1 MRDLEVNEHEGEVAV
16 VGMAARLPGA
26 HRLDEFWHNLRD
38 GVESITFFT
47 PEELAAAGVSP
58 ESLRAPNFVRAA
70 PVLLDFDCFD
80 AAFFGYSPREA
91 ALLDPQQRIFLEC
104 AWEAL
109 ENAGYR
115 PDGCEGLVGVYAG
128 MSMSSYLLF
137 NLLPNPR
144 LNLAEE
150 SFQLM
155 IGTDKDFLSTR
166 VSYHLNLKGPSLDV
180 QTGCST
186 SLVATHL
193 ACEALLSYQCDLA
206 LAGGVS
212 IQVPQRW
219 GYFHEEG
226 GLASPDG
233 HCRAFD
239 AEARGTL
246 FGSGAGIVVLKR
258 MTDAVAQGDTI
269 LAVIKGSAINNDGS
283 VKVGF
288 TAPGAQGQAE
298 VITRALAIA
307 GVEPETIGY
316 VEAHGTGTALG
327 DPLEVSALA
336 KAFGPGVPRGS
347 CGLGSVK
354 TNVGHLDAAAGVAGL
369 IKTVLA
375 LRHGQIPSSLHFRE
389 PNPRLG
395 LSETPFY
402 VPTALVPWHRG
413 GTPRRAG
420 VSSFGIGGTNAHVVL
435 EEAPPPEP
443 AKEGKAL
450 QILPLSAR
458 TEEELELAAAA
469 LRDRLAEPGDLS
481 LADVAYTLQVGRK
494 RFLCR
499 RAVLCCGFEE
509 ARARLGGLDSAGVWQ
524 GRDEA
529 DDRPVAFLF
538 PGGGTQYPGMSAGL
552 YREEPVFRA
561 EVDRCAELLRGEL
574 GFDVRDLLYPTPDRA
589 EEAERRMKRTALA
602 LPCLFSVEYAL
613 AQLLISWGL
622 HPQAL
627 IGHSLGEYVA
637 ACLAGVF
644 RLEDA
649 LALVAVRG
657 RLLEQIPS
665 GAMLSVPLPEGEVR
679 TLMARAG
686 AVLALAAVNGPA
698 QCVVSGPLAEV
709 DALATLLEEDDVE
722 FRRVQIDVASHSPLV
737 EPILE
742 PFLRFLDRV
751 ELRPPQIPFL
761 SNLNGTW
768 ATAEE
773 VTKPTYWVRHLRHT
787 VRFGDSVRELLAD
800 PDWALVEV
808 GPGRTLTTLAQAIA
822 GARSGRVILPTLRHA
837 QDRTSDGELLSGT
850 LARLWL
856 AGLRIDWAALNG
868 GPRRRVPLPTY
879 PFSRQ
884 RFWINPAPA
893 TTRAAVA
900 GKTTDVASWLYLPCW
915 RPSLPPPPPVPG
927 ALAGLGWILVLAGGG
942 ELPALA
948 VSLRDRL
955 AEEGAA
961 VMVARPG
968 SEPDLKALLAR
979 LDAEGRFP
987 GAVLHLLS
995 LEGTAGG
1002 ADRCF
1007 FSLLHLAQALG
1018 ELGAGRPC
1026 RLLVVSDRLHR
1037 VGGADLPLPERALLL
1052 GPCKVIPQEYPEIR
1066 VRSIDAPPVV
1076 AEGPE
1081 ARRLAG
1087 WILAELAGERP
1098 DPVVA
1103 YRDARRWLQGFEPVS
1118 LEAGGGVRCL
1128 RPRGV
1133 YVLTGGLGGVGLLV
1147 AEDLARSLAARLVL
1161 VTRAAYPERDAGRLR
1176 DLEALGAE
1184 VLVVTADVA
1193 DRERMKAALD
1203 LATDR
1208 FGEIHGVFH
1217 LAGYSGEQTVK
1228 LIPEVDRAEAERHF
1242 RAKVDGTRVLAELL
1256 AGRSLDFC
1264 LLFSSNASVLGGI
1277 GAIAYA
1283 AANSFLDAFAD
1294 RQSSTG
1300 STPWISVSWDGW
1312 QLAAGARLGS
1322 FRSSLDRY
1330 SMTPAEGL
1338 EALRRVVER
1347 VPSGHVV
1354 VSTGELRSRLAE
1366 SEVMERDEA
1375 AAGPSMA
1382 PARRPGS
1389 AAPTNEIEERVAA
1402 VWSALLGLDE
1412 IGIDDNFFDLGGSS
1426 LIGLRVV
1433 ARLKRELGLEIP
1445 MVKLFEGPTIRS
1457 FARLLVQEETP
1468 AETALADS
1476 SDRGARRRDLRP
1488 APVADTVL
1496 EEEHA

>member
-1 MRDLEVNEHEGEVAV
+1 MSDREVNEHEGEVAV

-26 HRLDEFWHNLRD
+26 QTLDEFWRNLRD

-47 PEELAAAGVSP
+47 PEELAAVGVSP

-70 PVLLDFDCFD
+70 PVLRDFDRFD

-109 ENAGYR
+109 ESAGYR

-137 NLLPNPR
+137 NLLTNPR

-193 ACEALLSYQCDLA
+193 ACEALLSYQCDMA
-206 LAGGVS
+206 LAGGIS

-246 FGSGAGIVVLKR
+246 FGSGTGIVVLKR
-258 MTDAVAQGDTI
+258 MADAVAQRDTI
-269 LAVIKGSAINNDGS
+269 LAVIKGSAINNDGA

-298 VITRALAIA
+298 VIARALAIA
-307 GVEPETIGY
+307 GVEPETLGY

-336 KAFGPGVPRGS
+336 KAFGPEVPRGS

-354 TNVGHLDAAAGVAGL
+354 TNLGHLDAAAGVAGL
-369 IKTVLA
+369 IKTILA
-375 LRHGQIPSSLHFRE
+375 LRHGQIPPSLHFRK
-389 PNPRLG
+389 PNPRLA

-402 VPTALVPWHRG
+402 VPTDLLPWRRG
-413 GTPRRAG
+413 AMPRRAA

-435 EEAPPPEP
+435 EEAPPPAP
-443 AKEGKAL
+443 AEEESRL

-458 TEEELELAAAA
+458 TEDELERESAA
-469 LRDRLAEPGDLS
+469 LRERLAEPEGLS

-494 RFLCR
+494 RFPCR
-499 RAVLCCGFEE
+499 RVVLGRGFEE
-509 ARARLGGLDSAGVWQ
+509 ARARLGGLEPAGVWQ

-538 PGGGTQYPGMSAGL
+538 PGGGTQYPGMGAGL
-552 YREEPVFRA
+552 YREEPIFRT
-561 EVDRCAELLRGEL
+561 EIDRCAGLLQGDL
-574 GFDVRDLLYPTPDRA
+574 GFDARDLLYPTPDRA
-589 EEAERRMKRTALA
+589 GEAEWRMKRTALA

-613 AQLLISWGL
+613 ARLLMSWGL
-622 HPQAL
+622 RPQAL
-627 IGHSLGEYVA
+627 VGHSLGEYVA

-649 LALVAVRG
+649 LLLVAFRG

-665 GAMLSVPLPEGEVR
+665 GAMLGVPLPEQEVR
-679 TLMARAG
+679 ALMAEAG
-686 AVLALAAVNGPA
+686 ATLALAAVNGPA

-709 DALATLLEEDDVE
+709 EVLAALLEEEDVE

-742 PFLRFLDRV
+742 PFLRFLDRL

-761 SNLNGTW
+761 SNLSGTW

-773 VTKPTYWVRHLRHT
+773 VIRPAYWVRHLRNT
-787 VRFGDSVRELLAD
+787 VRFGDSVRELLAE

-808 GPGRTLTTLAQAIA
+808 GPGRTLTTLAQGIA

-837 QDRTSDGELLSGT
+837 QDRTPDGELLNGT
-850 LARLWL
+850 LGRLWL
-856 AGLRIDWAALNG
+856 AGLRIDWAALHPE
-868 GPRRRVPLPTY
+868 PRRRVPLPTY

-884 RFWINPAPA
+884 RFWIDPASPA
-893 TTRAAVA
+893 ARPAA
-900 GKTTDVASWLYLPCW
+900 GKTPDVAAWFYLPCW
-915 RPSLPPPPPVPG
+915 KPALPPPSPPG
-927 ALAGLGWILVLAGGG
+927 ALAALGPVLALAADGA
-942 ELPALA
+942 LPPLAAALLEGLTDAGTA
-948 VSLRDRL
+948 VT
-955 AEEGAA
+955 
-961 VMVARPG
+961 VARPG
-968 SEPDLKALLAR
+968 EEVDLRTLLAR

-987 GAVLHLLS
+987 GAVLHLRNLGAPV
-995 LEGTAGG
+995 EDRDGT
-1002 ADRCF
+1002 F

-1018 ELGAGRPC
+1018 ERGAGRPC

-1037 VGGADLPLPERALLL
+1037 VDGGDDPLPERALLL
-1052 GPCKVIPQEYPEIR
+1052 GPCKVIPQEYPESQAQ
-1066 VRSIDAPPVV
+1066 SIDVPPAV
-1076 AEGPE
+1076 AAGPG

-1087 WILAELAGERP
+1087 WILAELAAERP

-1103 YRDARRWLQGFEPVS
+1103 YRNGRRWLQGFEPVP
-1118 LEAGGGVRCL
+1118 LPAGGGVRHL
-1128 RPRGV
+1128 RPQGV

-1147 AEDLARSLAARLVL
+1147 ARELARSVAARLVL
-1161 VTRAAYPERDAGRLR
+1161 VTRTASPEQDAGKLQN
-1176 DLEALGAE
+1176 LEALGAE
-1184 VLVVTADVA
+1184 VLIATADVA
-1193 DRERMKAALD
+1193 DQEQMKAVFDRAQE
-1203 LATDR
+1203 R
-1208 FGEIHGVFH
+1208 FGAIHGVFH

-1242 RAKVDGTRVLAELL
+1242 RAKVDGTRVLARLL
-1256 AGRSLDFC
+1256 DGRALDFC
-1264 LLFSSNASVLGGI
+1264 LLFSSNAAVLGGL
-1277 GAIAYA
+1277 GAVAYT
-1283 AANSFLDAFAD
+1283 AANRFLDAFAD
-1294 RQSSTG
+1294 ARPAG
-1300 STPWISVSWDGW
+1300 GTPWISVSWDGW
-1312 QLAAGARLGS
+1312 QLAAGALLGS
-1322 FRSSLDRY
+1322 FQSSLDRY

-1338 EALRRVVER
+1338 EALCRVVEQ
-1347 VPSGHVV
+1347 VPEGRVV
-1354 VSTGELRSRLAE
+1354 VSTGDLRARLAE
-1366 SEVMERDEA
+1366 SAGEEPEEA
-1375 AAGPSMA
+1375 GGAP
-1382 PARRPGS
+1382 PARVSRGAS
-1389 AAPTNEIEERVAA
+1389 CAAPTNEIEARVAA
-1402 VWSALLGLDE
+1402 VWSSLLGLDE

-1433 ARLKRELGLEIP
+1433 SRLKRELDIEIP
-1445 MVKLFEGPTIRS
+1445 MVKLFEGPTVRS
-1457 FARLLVQEETP
+1457 FARLLAAAEAP
-1468 AETALADS
+1468 AGTALADS
-1476 SDRGARRRDLRP
+1476 SDRGARRRAQR
-1488 APVADTVL
+1488 PVAA
-1496 EEEHA
+1496 EEAALREHA